1 MAVQLGGAGRPLP
14 LPVSCDF
21 PFGAGRAD
29 LRPGLG
35 SGLPAP
41 AGGAALGEGRT
52 AASPLPAPA
61 LSPPMAGIAPRAHS
75 PGTDVFATPHG
86 FFVVRSD
93 VGCFLQAPECHSPEA
108 VEIRDLHPACRG
120 GEHYVG
126 DDIGSAVCILRGHA
140 FHRTTDLSTA
150 PSPDALPLHPTCRG
164 GDHYASWGSRFSIIF
179 LARGV
184 VLSVA
189 DLTTGAE
196 AEEMPL
202 EPASRHGLYYYAP
215 DATHLA
221 FLGVDEQRG
230 LYSQLFSSS
239 GHQEVLPVHAD
250 VASFLPGG
258 LSLVHRGTFGA
269 WECVKLIQNETDGP
283 LPGSHEITRK
293 VGRVEEKLANWTFS
307 TAGSPAPADLSVAL
321 LQAQFSLPPVYG
333 GLGLRTE
340 QEEWEAVA
348 EEGEELRVILQPR
361 QKLYWWQYH
370 LGLGHRPILFCRCLK
385 VTRSPASPANLP
397 LPSSDSGD
405 AGI

>member
-1 MAVQLGGAGRPLP
+1 M
-14 LPVSCDF
+14 
-21 PFGAGRAD
+21 
-29 LRPGLG
+29 
-35 SGLPAP
+35 
-41 AGGAALGEGRT
+41 

-61 LSPPMAGIAPRAHS
+61 LSAPMAGIAPRGRS

-108 VEIRDLHPACRG
+108 VAIRGLHPACRG

-126 DDIGSAVCILRGHA
+126 AAAGSSVCILRGDA
-140 FHRTTDLSTA
+140 FHRTTDLSAA

-164 GDHYASWGSRFSIIF
+164 GDHYASWGSRFSVLF

-196 AEEMPL
+196 AEETPL
-202 EPASRHGLYYYAP
+202 EPASRRGLYYYAP
-215 DATHLA
+215 DAAHLA

-230 LYSQLFSSS
+230 LYSQVFSSS

-269 WECVKLIQNETDGP
+269 WECIKLIQNATDGP

-293 VGRVEEKLANWTFS
+293 VGRVGEKLANWTFS
-307 TAGSPAPADLSVAL
+307 TAGSPGPADLSVAL
-321 LQAQFSLPPVYG
+321 LQAQFSLPPAYG
-333 GLGLRTE
+333 GLGLKTE

-348 EEGEELRVILQPR
+348 EEEEELRVILQPR

-385 VTRSPASPANLP
+385 VTRSPAPPAALP
-397 LPSSDSGD
+397 LPRSHAGD
-405 AGI
+405 AGV